1 MQFGGGGKKIGERD
15 SMARLTRKNSFLR
28 VYYYSYASERDENA
42 PIAGFFHFSIGQ
54 FLFLLLS
61 TRYPGKRNFFKTHKC
76 VFYEEKGNSRI
87 IFFLVKVI
95 F

>member
-15 SMARLTRKNSFLR
+15 SMARLTRKNSFPR

-42 PIAGFFHFSIGQ
+42 PIAGFFHFSMGQ

-61 TRYPGKRNFFKTHKC
+61 TRYPGKRTFFKTCTNAYFTKRK
-76 VFYEEKGNSRI
+76 EIRE
-87 IFFLVKVI
+87 
-95 F
+95 